1 MVVVLCDIVGAVWGM
16 CVYVILCSW
25 WVGWF
30 FFILFGGYYVYAL
43 VVDFGGALYVYFYKG
58 GLIW

>member
-1 MVVVLCDIVGAVWGM
+1 MYMLS
-16 CVYVILCSW
+16 YVAGGSD
-25 WVGWF
+25 GSF
-30 FFILFGGYYVYAL
+30 LFGGYYVYAL